1 MSGRRQRHEAWNQT
15 VAARLFSLTPATG
28 LGDGMS
34 PQPPPAGFD
43 VLQGSGTGLC
53 NGQAATAK
61 FRFAD
66 HGEPGTNDTVTIQ
79 ITGAGGCS
87 LNVSGNLQS
96 RDIQAHQ

>member
-1 MSGRRQRHEAWNQT
+1 
-15 VAARLFSLTPATG
+15 
-28 LGDGMS
+28 MS

-43 VLQGSGTGLC
+43 VRQGSGTGLC

-79 ITGAGGCS
+79 MTGAVGCS
-87 LNVSGNLQS
+87 LNVSGNLES